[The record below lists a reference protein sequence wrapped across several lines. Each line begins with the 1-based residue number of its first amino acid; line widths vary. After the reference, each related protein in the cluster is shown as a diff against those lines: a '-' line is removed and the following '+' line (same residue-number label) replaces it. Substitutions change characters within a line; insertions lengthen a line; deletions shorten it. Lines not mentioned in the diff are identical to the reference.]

1 MGLSDGGVM
10 WSETD
15 FGDAPAERIATSEE
29 ALRARLDSRYIRQ
42 QNVAEATHEATHGLA
57 APRLWGTGAW
67 AAPWLLCAAPGGP
80 APSRPLCGLPSP
92 HTVLFNMPAQP
103 SLPPRRYGD
112 ASWPANI
119 RSMAEATVLGDVVE
133 STVSELP
140 VSWRLSLTLTLTLSL
155 SLCLTLTLTPT
166 LTLTVTLTLTR

>member
-1 MGLSDGGVM
+1 MAWL
-10 WSETD
+10 
-15 FGDAPAERIATSEE
+15 
-29 ALRARLDSRYIRQ
+29 LRASGAPVLGRLRGCFVLLRAVLRHRGVS
-42 QNVAEATHEATHGLA
+42 A
-57 APRLWGTGAW
+57 AC
-67 AAPWLLCAAPGGP
+67 LL
-80 APSRPLCGLPSP
+80 R
-92 HTVLFNMPAQP
+92 TLFNMPAQP

-155 SLCLTLTLTPT
+155 SLSLSLCLTLTLTLTLSPT
-166 LTLTVTLTLTR
+166 LTRARRRCTSCYSAWRS

>member
-1 MGLSDGGVM
+1 MEHGGM
-10 WSETD
+10 AWL
-15 FGDAPAERIATSEE
+15 
-29 ALRARLDSRYIRQ
+29 LRASGAPVLGRLRGCFVLLRAVLRHRGVS
-42 QNVAEATHEATHGLA
+42 A
-57 APRLWGTGAW
+57 AC
-67 AAPWLLCAAPGGP
+67 LL
-80 APSRPLCGLPSP
+80 R
-92 HTVLFNMPAQP
+92 TLFNMPAQP